1 MVLRMPEVGH
11 EAVSSCLEGCI
22 GYTSRF
28 IFSLKIY
35 IFNLKIYIFNLKIY
49 IFSLKIY
56 IFSMKINLE
65 IGIKHLLKHTEVAL
79 SVA

>member
-35 IFNLKIYIFNLKIY
+35 IFNLKIYIFNLKI
-49 IFSLKIY
+49 
-56 IFSMKINLE
+56 NLE